1 MFPKLVEDLR
11 NSEQHKQS
19 VIILNADGAGNSSVE
34 VHVGGILVWWWDF
47 NSMLVMWAMLL

>member
-34 VHVGGILVWWWDF
+34 VHVGGILV
-47 NSMLVMWAMLL
+47 